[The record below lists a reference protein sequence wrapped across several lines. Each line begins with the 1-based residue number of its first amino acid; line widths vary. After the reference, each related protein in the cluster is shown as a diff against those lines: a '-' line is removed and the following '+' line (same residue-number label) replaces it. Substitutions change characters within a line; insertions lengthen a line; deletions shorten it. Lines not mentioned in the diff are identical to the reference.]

1 MGGHDFHALP
11 IFPSSVNINDEKGKE
26 ILPKFVDVLRND
38 SSAVWRYETV
48 QYEILG
54 FLYDELY
61 RKPRCRENTEDHFI
75 INHCKYTVACC
86 VLSIDVEIDVE
97 EYRSFNNIN
106 PRYILSGEE

>member
-1 MGGHDFHALP
+1 MCVYARLGLT
-11 IFPSSVNINDEKGKE
+11 VTKGKE
-26 ILPKFVDVLRND
+26 ILPEFVDVLRND

-48 QYEILG
+48 QYEILD

-61 RKPRCRENTEDHFI
+61 RKPRCRENTEVHFI